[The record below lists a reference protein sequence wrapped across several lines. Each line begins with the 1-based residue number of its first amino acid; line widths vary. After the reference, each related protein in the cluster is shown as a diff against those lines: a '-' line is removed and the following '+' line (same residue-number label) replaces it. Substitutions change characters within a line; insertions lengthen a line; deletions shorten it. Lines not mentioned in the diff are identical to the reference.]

1 METAAERVTVARLG
15 EARVPSPV
23 RLTSEF
29 GDGIANYV
37 PETAHV
43 RWRLEVDS
51 GADAPEWL
59 FERAGPRERIFFD
72 PGRTRALIITCGGLC
87 PGLNTVIRS
96 LVLEL
101 HHNYG
106 VREIYGGRYGY
117 QALAPKFGHA
127 FLRLTPEFVD
137 YIHQAGGTVLGTS
150 RGEQDIGVMADTLQR
165 ERFDLLFCVGGDGT
179 LRGAARIA
187 AELRR
192 RNAPIAVVGIPK
204 TIDNDIP
211 FVSPSFGYATA
222 VEQAARVVTGAHMEA
237 RSVFNGVGLVKLMGR
252 DAGFIA
258 CGAVLA
264 SQEVNY
270 ALIPET
276 PIVWDGPA
284 GFLEHLRRR
293 LEARRHAVVVVA
305 EGVAR
310 QLASAEGKPGD
321 IGPWL
326 KERIARHCREHGT
339 PVDIKYMDPSYYIRS
354 VPANAMDN
362 LLCDQMAR
370 AAAHAA
376 MAGRTGLVIGRVH
389 NLCVHVPMEKVAAEV
404 KRVDPEGELWR
415 SVLASTGQPHRW
427 G

>member
-1 METAAERVTVARLG
+1 M
-15 EARVPSPV
+15 
-23 RLTSEF
+23 
-29 GDGIANYV
+29 ANYV
-37 PETAHV
+37 PDTAAV
-43 RWRLEVDS
+43 RWRLEVGS

-59 FERAGPRERIFFD
+59 FELAGPRERIFFD
-72 PGRTRALIITCGGLC
+72 PARTRAVILTCGGLC

-101 HHNYG
+101 HHHYG
-106 VREIYGGRYGY
+106 VREIFGGQYGY
-117 QALAPKFGHA
+117 QGLAPSFGHA
-127 FLRLTPEFVD
+127 FLKLTPAFVD

-150 RGEQDIGVMADTLQR
+150 RGEQDIGIMADTLQR
-165 ERFDLLFCVGGDGT
+165 ERFDLLFCIGGDGT

-187 AELRR
+187 EELRR
-192 RNAPIAVVGIPK
+192 RGAPIAVVGIPK

-222 VEQAARVVTGAHMEA
+222 VEHAARVVTGAHMEA

-276 PIVWDGPA
+276 PIVWDGER
-284 GFLEHLRRR
+284 GFLESLRRR
-293 LEARRHAVVVVA
+293 LSARRHAVVVVA

-310 QLASAEGKPGD
+310 QGTDGGTAPTD

-326 KERIARHCREHGT
+326 KERIARHCRERGT

-376 MAGRTGLVIGRVH
+376 MAGRSGVVIGRVH
-389 NLCVHVPMEKVAAEV
+389 NLCVHVPMARIAAES

-427 G
+427 D